1 MDRLTYVLI
10 IVAIALVV
18 IKAYDL
24 AQPVTISHP
33 KTLIEPSISE
43 PSTASQDVKL
53 KLTSKSVVFDQRNT
67 THSIYSDYAAFA
79 SLFADAGF
87 KVNAAEDLDKTG
99 VLVVQS
105 DRYTEEETAMILERA
120 SKGMTLIMVGDRGSG
135 INRLGINLGIAFYPD
150 YIYDLHNYQTVYK
163 NIVISNF
170 SNHSLTDGLQRIVL
184 HESCS
189 LDTFKDAITLA
200 AANGSAKSS
209 LRKDSKFAVLAASQL
224 GTGKI
229 FAICDGDI
237 FTNRNI
243 MDFDNI
249 VLAKN
254 LVNWA
259 A

>member
-10 IVAIALVV
+10 IVAVALVV
-18 IKAYDL
+18 IKTYDL
-24 AQPVTISHP
+24 TQPVIISHP

-43 PSTASQDVKL
+43 PSMASQDVKL
-53 KLTSKSVVFDQRNT
+53 KLTSKSVTFDQRNA
-67 THSIYSDYAAFA
+67 THSIYSDYATFA

-87 KVNAAEDLDKTG
+87 KVSATEDKTD

-105 DRYTEEETAMILERA
+105 DRYTEEETAMILERT

-135 INRLGINLGIAFYPD
+135 INRLAINLGIAFYPD

-163 NIVISNF
+163 NIIISDF
-170 SNHSLTDGLQRIVL
+170 SNHSLTDSLQRIVL
-184 HESCS
+184 YESCS
-189 LDTFKDAITLA
+189 LDMFKDAITLA
-200 AANGSAKSS
+200 AANESAKSS
-209 LRKDSKFAVLAASQL
+209 FRRDSKFAVLATSKFEA
-224 GTGKI
+224 GKI

-243 MDFDNI
+243 RDFDNI
-249 VLAKN
+249 ILAKN
-254 LVNWA
+254 LINWA